1 LQNPL
6 KFDII
11 ASESERNKY
20 IMNKKIKGLLIIFF
34 TTYFYV
40 CALINPVK
48 ANDQLVGHVITQVS
62 KGNTEQMV
70 KVLEKEIQAIAYIF
84 AVEFISVLEASLPE
98 ILEGIAAEIRV
109 NGIDQAYKC
118 ELLKGSG
125 NECK

>member
-1 LQNPL
+1 MQYPL

-20 IMNKKIKGLLIIFF
+20 IMKKKIKGLLIIFF
-34 TTYFYV
+34 ATYFYV

-48 ANDQLVGHVITQVS
+48 ANDQLIGHVITQVS

-70 KVLEKEIQAIAYIF
+70 KVLEKEIQAIAHIF
-84 AVEFISVLEASLPE
+84 AVEMITVLEANLPQ
-98 ILEGIAAEIRV
+98 ILEGIAADMRLKADE
-109 NGIDQAYKC
+109 AYKC

>member
-1 LQNPL
+1 MQNPL

-20 IMNKKIKGLLIIFF
+20 IMKKKIKGVLIIFF
-34 TTYFYV
+34 ATYFYI

-48 ANDQLVGHVITQVS
+48 ANDQLIGHVITQVS

-70 KVLEKEIQAIAYIF
+70 KVLESEIQAIAHIF
-84 AVEFISVLEASLPE
+84 VVEMITVLEANLPQ
-98 ILEGIAAEIRV
+98 ILEGIAADMRLKADTE
-109 NGIDQAYKC
+109 YKC

>member
-1 LQNPL
+1 
-6 KFDII
+6 
-11 ASESERNKY
+11 
-20 IMNKKIKGLLIIFF
+20 MNKKIKGLLIIFF

-70 KVLEKEIQAIAYIF
+70 KVLESEIQAIAHIF
-84 AVEFISVLEASLPE
+84 AVEMITVLEANLPQ
-98 ILEGIAAEIRV
+98 ILEGIAADIRV
-109 NGIDQAYKC
+109 NGIDKNYKC

>member
-1 LQNPL
+1 M
-6 KFDII
+6 DG
-11 ASESERNKY
+11 ESERNKY

-40 CALINPVK
+40 CVLINPVK
-48 ANDQLVGHVITQVS
+48 ANDQMIGHVIAQVS

-84 AVEFISVLEASLPE
+84 AVEFVSVLEASLPQ

-109 NGIDQAYKC
+109 NGIDKAYKC